1 MSIKLNPYLEVILA
15 GILWGTSGIFIKIL
29 NLPPTTISFFRLAIP
44 ALILRIYFLIKKKKL
59 KYSNN
64 KLMLLASSLNAIRV
78 FFYFVGFTLTSIG
91 NAVIIL
97 YTWPIF
103 ATILSII
110 FLKEQISKKNILL
123 LSTAFIGIILIYLNK
138 EISFANKDFL
148 GMSSMLLSA
157 IIYSSTIVIFKK
169 ESLTHSKFEII
180 FYQNLTGAI
189 LFLPFIIINRPIPT
203 LPKISIAT
211 IYAILIGLVG
221 YTLFFSALKKIK
233 TFTASMLSYTE
244 VISGIIFG
252 IIIFKE
258 ILTLNMIIGGIL
270 IIMSTTMIKK

>member
-44 ALILRIYFLIKKKKL
+44 TLILGIYFLIKKKKL

-64 KLMLLASSLNAIRV
+64 KLMLLASSLNAVRV
-78 FFYFVGFTLTSIG
+78 FFYFVGFTLTSVG
-91 NAVIIL
+91 NAVIIF

>member
-1 MSIKLNPYLEVILA
+1 MSINLNPYLEVILA